1 MITAVEEASGLNGAL
16 ERLGSFFEER
26 SSRQGILA
34 RSLLGRPGRGDAE
47 LRSRLIREM
56 RAETRIDGSVGGSVV
71 PTIWRA
77 IELMELGHSG
87 DEAGTIRVMGW
98 VLALQELPGGFAEG
112 CTQARHRQKVC
123 EHFIG
128 GFFAPAPPHMRVSP
142 VTLPNGKVF
151 RAEGAARFAV
161 SCLALRAALMAG
173 YERRPGVIRHL
184 ESLVLLHEQW
194 QDWKGYFA
202 PDMIVSALGALAL
215 APPPHRTVLDSAA
228 KFVAAN
234 QLQDGTWPNADLFHT
249 LEALLL
255 AGTSQAR
262 RAVVRAVPG
271 LLAMQRPDGSFGST
285 AREERALIA
294 LRALLEARRVG

>member
-1 MITAVEEASGLNGAL
+1 MITAVEEASGLSGAL
-16 ERLGSFFEER
+16 DRLVSFFEDK

-34 RSLLGRPGRGDAE
+34 RALLRMPGGADDE
-47 LRSRLIREM
+47 LRSRLVREM
-56 RAETRIDGSVGGSVV
+56 RAETRIDGSVGGAIV

-98 VLALQELPGGFAEG
+98 VLALQEQPGGFGEG
-112 CTQARHRQKVC
+112 CTQSRHRQKVC

-128 GFFAPAPPHMRVSP
+128 GFFSPAPPHQRVAP

-173 YERRPGVIRHL
+173 YERRPSVQRHL
-184 ESLVLLHEQW
+184 ESLVFIADQW
-194 QDWKGYFA
+194 QEWNGYLA

-215 APPPHRTVLDSAA
+215 APPPHRSTLDSAA
-228 KFVAAN
+228 DFVARH
-234 QLQDGTWPNADLFHT
+234 QQQDGSWPNTDLFHT

-255 AGTSQAR
+255 AGTRQAR
-262 RAVVRAVPG
+262 RAVVKAVP
-271 LLAMQRPDGSFGST
+271 AIVSSQRPDGSFGAT

-294 LRALLEARRVG
+294 LRALLEARRAG